1 MTLDRMKL
9 SAQTVRDNIAIL
21 EEVQEPD
28 DAGYY
33 LQLEHEKVVFECI
46 EKQIPKKPKKETW
59 VDDEKHKGN
68 VRLATKNDILT
79 KDNHTTIRHC
89 PNCGEGLT
97 VAKYLSP
104 PKYDLYCRQCGQAID
119 WSDTE

>member
-33 LQLEHEKVVFECI
+33 LQLEHEKFVLECI
-46 EKQIPKKPKKETW
+46 EKQIPKRAIMKGFSPCEEICSVSYLCPVCKKHINI
-59 VDDEKHKGN
+59 D
-68 VRLATKNDILT
+68 
-79 KDNHTTIRHC
+79 
-89 PNCGEGLT
+89 
-97 VAKYLSP
+97 KYC
-104 PKYDLYCRQCGQAID
+104 YHCGQALD
-119 WSDTE
+119 WSGEK